1 MMKRYLSL
9 AIGLVAILGTLF
21 FLLSGLLAIFVTFAG
36 SAGLFPWSALIIVV
50 AGTAFGLLSGCGAV
64 LYFFFPKK
72 IKLYYTFPA
81 WISVSLLIFGL
92 FIAPMLN
99 EMKQER
105 QVRAFV
111 EQNDRGVAFDL
122 SNVSL
127 DEAIKLLEK
136 YPQGDNRLRALEVIG
151 KVTRH
156 NHRADEIL
164 RKEVFNS
171 LDAEARRVALEA
183 FWESNQGFLHPLL
196 EFDVCDLLDDR
207 DPEIRALAS
216 KLLIK
221 ELPGHS
227 KNLPPADLCR
237 NYRAHDPLR
246 SKSKKEGAN
255 TINKVGDTPLILAIR
270 DGNLE
275 NVKALIA
282 EGADVNL
289 CDWYGR
295 TPLFHALSKRIVDM
309 MMIDFLVSR
318 GADVNLHPTNSNT
331 PLQESIRKKGM
342 PGMSEFLINHG
353 ADVDV
358 PPGSK
363 IVPLNEAISSKNN
376 DLIKLLLE
384 KGVDVNVH
392 DNRSRTLLGLAV
404 KSGRLELAEVLL
416 AKGADIDASD
426 INGDSLLSWSLA
438 IRKNDVVEFLIHHG
452 ADIKATNRYG
462 KTPLDIA
469 IKEEN
474 LKLTETLISRG
485 ADVNSEYLFPAI
497 RKNNMTLVK
506 LLISSGADVNVVSK
520 NGSTPLNLAFFLKNK
535 TMIYLLLEKGADVNA
550 NDKKGQTPLHIIST
564 SSGSSSLQE
573 ELIEELISRG
583 ANVNARTNQGET
595 PYKLAATRGRRN
607 IAGLLRSKGGLWKSP
622 MDFELVEAVRNLDL
636 DMVKTLV
643 FEGADVNVRD
653 IETEFLK
660 GKRQDFVTMPL
671 MIAVEAGDYDIAKFL
686 IDKGAGINVI
696 WIFKGKTLL
705 CTAIG
710 RRNKELVELLLA
722 RGADPN
728 KKCRIKKAGKGL
740 FTPLRSANL
749 LGYRDIA
756 KLLTASGAV
765 ENQRTKPTGTNV
777 EITNIN
783 SRKTT
788 GSDLEE

>member
-1 MMKRYLSL
+1 MG
-9 AIGLVAILGTLF
+9 AVAILGTLF
-21 FLLSGLLAIFVTFAG
+21 FLLSGLLAILVTFAG
-36 SAGLFPWSALIIVV
+36 SAGLFPWSALIVV
-50 AGTAFGLLSGCGAV
+50 VVGTAFGLLTGSGAV
-64 LYFFFPKK
+64 LYFFYPEKTKF
-72 IKLYYTFPA
+72 YYTFPA
-81 WISVSLLIFGL
+81 WITVSLLILGL
-92 FIAPMLN
+92 LITPMLDDI
-99 EMKQER
+99 KQER

-111 EQNDRGVAFDL
+111 EKNDRSVAFKL

-136 YPQGDNRLRALEVIG
+136 YPQGDKRLRALEVIG

-171 LDAEARRVALEA
+171 LDSEARHVALEA
-183 FWESNQGFLHPLL
+183 FWESNRGFMYLLL
-196 EFDVCDLLDDR
+196 EFDVCDLLDDK
-207 DPEIRALAS
+207 DPELRALAS
-216 KLLIK
+216 NLLIK

-227 KNLPPADLCR
+227 RNLPPADLCR
-237 NYRAHDPLR
+237 NYRAQEPLR
-246 SKSKKEGAN
+246 IKSKKEGAN
-255 TINKVGDTPLILAIR
+255 TINKVGDTPLILATR

-275 NVKALIA
+275 NVKTLIA

-295 TPLFHALSKRIVDM
+295 TPLFHALSKRIADM
-309 MMIDFLVSR
+309 MMIEFLVSS

-342 PGMSEFLINHG
+342 PGMPEFLINHG
-353 ADVDV
+353 ADVNV
-358 PPGSK
+358 PPGSE
-363 IVPLNEAISSKNN
+363 IVPLNEAIYSKNN
-376 DLIKLLLE
+376 ELIKLLLE

-392 DNRSRTLLGLAV
+392 DNRGRAPLGLAV
-404 KSGRLELAEVLL
+404 KSGRLELAEVLI
-416 AKGADIDASD
+416 AKGADIDAGD
-426 INGDSLLSWSLA
+426 VNGDSLLSWSLA
-438 IRKNDVVEFLIHHG
+438 LRKNDVVEFLIHHG
-452 ADIKATNRYG
+452 ADLKATNRYG

-474 LKLTETLISRG
+474 LKLTKTLISGG
-485 ADVNSEYLFPAI
+485 ADVNSEYLIPAI
-497 RKNNMTLVK
+497 QKNNMALVK
-506 LLISSGADVNVVSK
+506 LLISKGADVNVVSK
-520 NGSTPLNLAFFLKNK
+520 NGSTPLNLAFFLKK
-535 TMIYLLLEKGADVNA
+535 KPIIYLLLEKGADVNA

-564 SSGSSSLQE
+564 SSGSISLQE

-583 ANVNARTNQGET
+583 AKVNARTNQGET

-622 MDFELVEAVRNLDL
+622 MDFELVEAVRNMDL
-636 DMVKTLV
+636 EKAKTLV

-671 MIAVEAGDYDIAKFL
+671 MIAVEAGDYEIAKFL
-686 IDKGAGINVI
+686 IDKGAGINLI
-696 WIFKGKTLL
+696 WIFRGKTML

-710 RRNKELVELLLA
+710 DRNKELVELLLA

-728 KKCRIKKAGKGL
+728 KKCRIKKAGKGP
-740 FTPLRSANL
+740 FTPLRLANL

-756 KLLTASGAV
+756 GLLTANGAV
-765 ENQRTKPTGTNV
+765 ETQRTTPTGTGV
-777 EITNIN
+777 EVTAIN

-788 GSDLEE
+788 GSDFE